1 MDMTSIVIKILADCG
16 VPKNKTVEI
25 MKELVDNASLYAG
38 NIDNIERLLQEKL
51 DFMSYLKVKMY
62 FQQMDA

>member
-16 VPKNKTVEI
+16 VPKNTTIEI
-25 MKELVDNASLYAG
+25 AKELADNAPLYVG
-38 NIDNIERLLQEKL
+38 NVENIQRLLSEKL